1 MLLPLNER
9 RSALDY
15 LITFKIVLLVFLFIL
30 SGFFS
35 CSEAALFSLT
45 PLHLHKMQEERFPV
59 LSSIRGLLNY
69 PQRLLITL
77 IVGNEAVNI
86 ALSVLMASLFI
97 QWLGIDGQW
106 VSIAFTTSLL
116 LVFGEAIPKTF
127 GVTYPIRLSSISAPL
142 LVIVSWCERPVVWI
156 LEKVSGLIV
165 SLFPGGYARQ
175 RGSLTEDEFRVLVDT
190 GEKEGSLEPSQRD
203 LIHGVFELGDKP
215 VSEIMIPRVDMVCLP
230 ASLSAEDMARE
241 VIKAR
246 HERIPV
252 CGTDR
257 DDIRGIL
264 LAKELLH
271 RVASGG
277 RILQIEELLRKAY
290 FVPENRSAAAMLRDF
305 QTMKIKMAIV
315 VDEYGGVSGL
325 VTLEDILEDL
335 LEDIYDNY
343 GLKTKLW
350 QKVDEQTFL
359 VSGKMPMDGFS
370 ELTGL
375 VPPTEDFDTVG
386 GFVFHL
392 FGKLPAKGENVCFEK
407 YTFRVEKMGGTRIL
421 ILRVEKKENTIQ
433 WIT

>member
-1 MLLPLNER
+1 ME
-9 RSALDY
+9 Y
-15 LITFKIVLLVFLFIL
+15 LVTFKIVLLVFLFIL

-45 PLHLHKMQEERFPV
+45 PLHLHKMQEEKLPV

-86 ALSVLMASLFI
+86 AISVLTASLFI
-97 QWLGIDGQW
+97 QWLGIEGQW
-106 VSIAFTTSLL
+106 VAIAFTTSLL
-116 LVFGEAIPKTF
+116 LIFGEAIPKTF
-127 GVTYPIRLSSISAPL
+127 GVTYPIRLSFIAAPL
-142 LVIVSWCERPVVWI
+142 LVIVSWCERPFVWI
-156 LEKVSGLIV
+156 LEKVSALIV
-165 SLFPGGYARQ
+165 SLFPGGYAR
-175 RGSLTEDEFRVLVDT
+175 RRASLTEDEFRVLVDT
-190 GEKEGSLEPSQRD
+190 GEKEGSLDPSQRD

-215 VSEIMIPRVDMVCLP
+215 VSEIMIPRVDMFCLS
-230 ASLSAEDMARE
+230 ASLKIEEMARE

-271 RVASGG
+271 HMASGG
-277 RILQIEELLRKAY
+277 KILHIDGLLRKAY

-305 QTMKIKMAIV
+305 QAMKIKMAIV

-335 LEDIYDNY
+335 FEDIYDTY
-343 GLKTKLW
+343 GLTTKLW
-350 QKVDEQTFL
+350 QKTGEQTFL
-359 VSGKMPMDGFS
+359 VSGKMSMGEFS

-375 VPPTEDFDTVG
+375 VAPTEDFDTVG

-392 FGKLPAKGENVCFEK
+392 FGKLPTKGESICFEN

-421 ILRVEKKENTIQ
+421 ILRVEKQENTVQ

>member
-1 MLLPLNER
+1 LE
-9 RSALDY
+9 Y

-45 PLHLHKMQEERFPV
+45 PLHLHKMQEEKFPV
-59 LSSIRGLLNY
+59 LSSIRSLLNY

-86 ALSVLMASLFI
+86 ALSVLTASLFI
-97 QWLGIDGQW
+97 QWLGIEGQW
-106 VSIAFTTSLL
+106 VSIAFTTLL
-116 LVFGEAIPKTF
+116 LLIFGEAIPKTF
-127 GVTYPIRLSSISAPL
+127 GVTYPIRLSFVAAPF
-142 LVIVSWCERPVVWI
+142 LVIVSWFERPVVWI
-156 LEKVSGLIV
+156 LERVSALIV
-165 SLFPGGYARQ
+165 SLFPGGYARE
-175 RGSLTEDEFRVLVDT
+175 RVALTEDEFRILVDT
-190 GEKEGSLEPSQRD
+190 GEKEGSIEPSQRD

-215 VSEIMIPRVDMVCLP
+215 VSEIMIPRVDMFCLP
-230 ASLSAEDMARE
+230 ASLRVEDVGRE

-252 CGTDR
+252 YGTDR

-264 LAKELLH
+264 FAKELLH
-271 RVASGG
+271 RMASGVK
-277 RILQIEELLRKAY
+277 ILQIEKLLRKAY

-305 QTMKIKMAIV
+305 QTMKIQMAIV

-335 LEDIYDNY
+335 FEDIYDNY

-350 QKVDEQTFL
+350 QRINEHTFL
-359 VSGKMPMDGFS
+359 VSGKMPMEEFS
-370 ELTGL
+370 ELTSL
-375 VPPTEDFDTVG
+375 VIPKEDFDTLG

-392 FGKLPAKGENVCFEK
+392 FGKLPSKGETVCFEN

-421 ILRVEKKENTIQ
+421 VLRVEGKEKTLDG
-433 WIT
+433 